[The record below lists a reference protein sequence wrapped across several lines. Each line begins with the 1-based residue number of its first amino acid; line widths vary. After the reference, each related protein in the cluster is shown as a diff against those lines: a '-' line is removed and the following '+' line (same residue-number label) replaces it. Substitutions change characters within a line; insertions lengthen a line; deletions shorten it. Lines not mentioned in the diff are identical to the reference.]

1 MLLFIFVI
9 STGALF
15 MFYTGLMMV
24 CASASFAIIIINS
37 PELQIPFGDI
47 HGERV
52 LLDPEFGWAWYL
64 TLLTGIA
71 TMGIAILVYMLNYF
85 MPRRIATVFHHSVV
99 EEDEF
104 FQVSAISPMK

>member
-1 MLLFIFVI
+1 
-9 STGALF
+9 

-24 CASASFAIIIINS
+24 CACASFAIITLNS
-37 PELQIPFGDI
+37 PELKIPFGDI
-47 HGERV
+47 RGGQV

-71 TMGIAILVYMLNYF
+71 TIGLAILVWVLNYF

-104 FQVSAISPMK
+104 FQVSPTDKRSESRLY